1 MPTRAKKK
9 GGTKRPA
16 RGRVV
21 RAKLN
26 GQAGSTRNRLEKS
39 GAAATAAGAL
49 SAVTVAAKELKDSAV
64 EAGRKVNL
72 RKAAPVAAAV
82 TAVVATGLLWRRK
95 KK

>member
-9 GGTKRPA
+9 GATKRPA

-26 GQAGSTRNRLEKS
+26 GQPSTRSRMETS
-39 GAAATAAGAL
+39 GPAAAAAGAL